1 LVRGLENSIIV
12 IIAIGFSMLNFL
24 ILFISLRK
32 KGFSPMN
39 PARRAFQQS
48 MRQQAARRA
57 AAAGAGRDA
66 ERGKVINIYKPS
78 ESKAM
83 HKCAI
88 CGRTEKDDDSLEFRF
103 CSKCNGSYEYCSDHL
118 YTHEHKT

>member
-1 LVRGLENSIIV
+1 
-12 IIAIGFSMLNFL
+12 
-24 ILFISLRK
+24 
-32 KGFSPMN
+32 MN

-48 MRQQAARRA
+48 LRQQAAQQAARRA
-57 AAAGAGRDA
+57 AASRQGDPKH
-66 ERGKVINIYKPS
+66 GKIINIYKPS
-78 ESKAM
+78 DQKAM